1 MCSILFICFKIS
13 EILMSLCN
21 LSNHTSWHSWSPD
34 GKSVAFGTAAQQLDA
49 SFSTDSNLTIKSLDF
64 STGIKLVT
72 SHNVTTKTRFQSLTW
87 TPTDL
92 IVGGHD
98 DGSLSIHNNQGKHL
112 HSIAG
117 AHVGPVR
124 CLDFNKFKPN
134 LQLDKKHK
142 KIKNL

>member
-1 MCSILFICFKIS
+1 MQNSLTIL

-21 LSNHTSWHSWSPD
+21 LSNHTSWHNWSPD
-34 GKSVAFGTAAQQLDA
+34 GSKIAFGTAAQQLDA

-64 STGIKLVT
+64 SSGIKLVT
-72 SHNVTTKTRFQSLTW
+72 SNNITTSSRFQSLTW
-87 TPTDL
+87 TPNNL

-98 DGSLSIHNNQGKHL
+98 DGSLTIHDGENTKFL
-112 HSIAG
+112 HQIQN

-134 LQLDKKHK
+134 L
-142 KIKNL
+142 